1 MSLRLKLFMPLAIA
15 VLLLLA
21 YMSWPGRAHAGFPP
35 SWLLLG
41 PLALTLLAVINIE
54 VFVLRPLRGLS
65 QAAKS
70 WTRGDGHKMR
80 ANSAELGDLAASLA
94 QLGDLTQGYRARL
107 SEESSERQRLAQ
119 ALREAED
126 RYLLAVERA
135 NDGSWEWELKTG
147 MVHFSPRWNGMMG
160 CSDRDIVHIEDW
172 KKLIHPDDR
181 KAVLLR
187 LDNHLEALTPYFD
200 AEFRLSHKDGRYR
213 WIYSRGTAIRHASSK
228 PYRMVFMDNNI
239 HARKE
244 LEETLIQAAEGLS
257 SVSDEEFYRA
267 LMLSLSAI
275 LGTRDNLVC
284 HCVGDPP
291 TRARTLAYY
300 SNGRFTQNFEYDLA
314 GTSCGAVIARREIV
328 YCASGVCDI
337 WPEERQYDRDS
348 YIGVPMF
355 DSNGKIIG
363 HFACMDGKPMRQ
375 DLPHLAI
382 FKIFSVRAAAEL
394 ERTLLKQSLGMMEDR
409 STVSR

>member
-1 MSLRLKLFMPLAIA
+1 MGLEVPSTRKEAAMSLSLKLFMPLAIA
-15 VLLLLA
+15 VLLLF
-21 YMSWPGRAHAGFPP
+21 GV
-35 SWLLLG
+35 
-41 PLALTLLAVINIE
+41 LALTLLAVINIE

-70 WTRGDGHKMR
+70 CTRGDGHKMR

-187 LDNHLEALTPYFD
+187 LDNHLDALTPYFD

-257 SVSDEEFYRA
+257 PAETRSGRRLRQHQREA
-267 LMLSLSAI
+267 TP
-275 LGTRDNLVC
+275 GTRT
-284 HCVGDPP
+284 PP
-291 TRARTLAYY
+291 QTTAPT
-300 SNGRFTQNFEYDLA
+300 N
-314 GTSCGAVIARREIV
+314 
-328 YCASGVCDI
+328 
-337 WPEERQYDRDS
+337 
-348 YIGVPMF
+348 
-355 DSNGKIIG
+355 
-363 HFACMDGKPMRQ
+363 
-375 DLPHLAI
+375 
-382 FKIFSVRAAAEL
+382 
-394 ERTLLKQSLGMMEDR
+394 
-409 STVSR
+409 